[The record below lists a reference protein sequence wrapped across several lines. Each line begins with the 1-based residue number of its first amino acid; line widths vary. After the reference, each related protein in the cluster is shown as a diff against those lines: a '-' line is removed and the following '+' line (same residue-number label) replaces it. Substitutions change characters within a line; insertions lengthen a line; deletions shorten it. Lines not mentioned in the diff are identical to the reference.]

1 MAAARYDVVIIGAG
15 HNGLTCGAYLARNG
29 IKTIALERR
38 DVIGGAAVT
47 EEFAPGFR
55 TSTFSYVMSLLHPKI
70 IRELGLRELGLTVL
84 PATDLFCPI
93 GTDDFIVFSGD
104 VAKTARQFAR
114 FSRHDGA
121 IYPEFDAHLN
131 DAANVVRKLL
141 FETPADPARCDFKGL
156 RDLFKLAWKYRRIGK
171 NFYRVVDLLTMSADD
186 YLSRW
191 FEHSVTRAVLGYY
204 CSIGTFAGPRTPG
217 SAYVVLHHIMGEHE
231 GAGGW
236 GFIRGGMGAI
246 SDAIAESGRHH
257 GLQIRTDAEVVK
269 VEAADGRVTKV
280 VTARGDEYEA
290 RAVVCNASCKVL
302 FDRLLDPS
310 QLPAEFLKHVR
321 NFRTFSTAFKINVAA
336 EAPPRFAAFDAAACG
351 FESPN
356 YVHIGPDIEYL
367 QAAYEDAC
375 HGRYSRRPFITAVV
389 PTTVDDTL
397 APAGKHVVNL
407 FGGHA
412 PYTLQG
418 ATWETERASF
428 LRNVYD
434 TIDEIAP
441 GFSDGVIAEQV
452 LLPPDIERIINTPHG
467 HIFHGELALEQLF
480 FQRPAPHYSDYRSP
494 IRGLYQCGSSTH
506 PGGGVSG
513 IPGHNAAREILK
525 DWSSLR

>member
-204 CSIGTFAGPRTPG
+204 CSIGTFAGPRTR
-217 SAYVVLHHIMGEHE
+217 L
-231 GAGGW
+231 
-236 GFIRGGMGAI
+236 
-246 SDAIAESGRHH
+246 
-257 GLQIRTDAEVVK
+257 GLR
-269 VEAADGRVTKV
+269 
-280 VTARGDEYEA
+280 
-290 RAVVCNASCKVL
+290 
-302 FDRLLDPS
+302 
-310 QLPAEFLKHVR
+310 
-321 NFRTFSTAFKINVAA
+321 
-336 EAPPRFAAFDAAACG
+336 
-351 FESPN
+351 
-356 YVHIGPDIEYL
+356 
-367 QAAYEDAC
+367 
-375 HGRYSRRPFITAVV
+375 
-389 PTTVDDTL
+389 
-397 APAGKHVVNL
+397 
-407 FGGHA
+407 
-412 PYTLQG
+412 
-418 ATWETERASF
+418 
-428 LRNVYD
+428 
-434 TIDEIAP
+434 
-441 GFSDGVIAEQV
+441 
-452 LLPPDIERIINTPHG
+452 
-467 HIFHGELALEQLF
+467 
-480 FQRPAPHYSDYRSP
+480 RPAPHHGRTRGSRRLGFYSRRNGRDQRRDRGVGPPSWLADSNRGRGRQGGGGGRPSYESRHRLWRR
-494 IRGLYQCGSSTH
+494 IRG
-506 PGGGVSG
+506 
-513 IPGHNAAREILK
+513 ARRRL
-525 DWSSLR
+525 